1 MTRITSFVVC
11 IGLVSLAAAS
21 RASAEPIRIT
31 GGTFVVLGLTG
42 PSSIA
47 IVGTR
52 GFSLVSGVTTLEGRV
67 DPFTDCI
74 PCAPGVSTIS
84 AGAFQGGTSFF
95 GPVTLDGVT
104 YHVGDGVDDPEI
116 ISFEIFGTA
125 PVPSRDSL
133 PTSVTVPFT
142 LAGNFVP
149 SLSHAGIPIEGRGL
163 ATLFFKPDASIPVNP
178 NIDRISYDFID
189 PTPVPE
195 PSTLTMVAG
204 GLLALVRAA
213 RKRREKSNGSTS
225 VPECTKR
232 YSRFPMIPLGEE
244 SEWAQGPYSC

>member
-11 IGLVSLAAAS
+11 IGLLSLGAAP

-31 GGTFVVLGLTG
+31 AGAFVVPGLSESG
-42 PSSIA
+42 SIA

-52 GFSLVSGVTTLEGRV
+52 GFSLVSKVTTLEGRV
-67 DPFTDCI
+67 DPFTACT
-74 PCAPGVSTIS
+74 PCGQGVSTIS
-84 AGAFQGGTSFF
+84 VGAFQGGTSFF

-104 YHVGDGVDDPEI
+104 YHVGDGIDDPEL

-125 PVPSRDSL
+125 PVPRLDSL

-142 LAGNFVP
+142 LEGNFVA
-149 SLSHAGIPIEGRGL
+149 SLSRAGVPIEGRGL
-163 ATLFFKPDASIPVNP
+163 ATLFFTPDASIPINP
-178 NIDRISYDFID
+178 NIERIRYDFID

-204 GLLALVRAA
+204 GLLAVVRAA
-213 RKRREKSNGSTS
+213 RKRREKQSKPG
-225 VPECTKR
+225 
-232 YSRFPMIPLGEE
+232 LH
-244 SEWAQGPYSC
+244 